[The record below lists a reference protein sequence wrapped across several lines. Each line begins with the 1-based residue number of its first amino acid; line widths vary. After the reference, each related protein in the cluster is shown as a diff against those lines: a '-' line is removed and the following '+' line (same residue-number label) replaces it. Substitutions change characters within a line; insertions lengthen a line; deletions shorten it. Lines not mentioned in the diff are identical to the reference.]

1 MVILI
6 LTGFFEEG
14 YLEKNQDSLIPI
26 FFSGSNVAF
35 RRKVF
40 EDVGLYDENCMI
52 GEDQDICTRIVNS
65 AWELYFQPKAVV
77 GHKSRKTIKAF
88 LKQWY
93 RYGLHHP
100 YIFKKHNPKSLMV
113 YLKKKKAKRE
123 ILYERTIYRK
133 PFPLFILIFIT
144 PFLIMNIF
152 LLLSILSVLLGF
164 NILSL
169 ILGLITLGIGIYY
182 FIPDISI
189 KHPWRTVK
197 FIFLRYL
204 VNLALLVGGFLGG
217 AKSKMIYIGATFD
230 YKKRGS
236 Q

>member
-1 MVILI
+1 MIILI
-6 LTGFFEEG
+6 LTDFFEEG
-14 YLEKNQDSLIPI
+14 YLRKNPDSLISI

-40 EDVGLYDENCMI
+40 EEVGLYDVNCAI

-77 GHKSRKTIKAF
+77 GHKSRKTIEAF
-88 LKQWY
+88 IKQWY

-100 YIFKKHNPKSLMV
+100 YVFKKHNPKSLMV
-113 YLKKKKAKRE
+113 YLKKEKAKKQ
-123 ILYERTIYRK
+123 ILYERAIYRN
-133 PFPLFILIFIT
+133 PFPIFILIFIT

-152 LLLSILSVLLGF
+152 LLLSILSISLGF
-164 NILSL
+164 NIFSI
-169 ILGLITLGIGIYY
+169 ILGLITLGLGIYY
-182 FIPDISI
+182 FIPDITANR
-189 KHPWRTVK
+189 PWRTVK

-204 VNLALLVGGFLGG
+204 VNLALLIGSFLGG
-217 AKSKMIYIGATFD
+217 AKSKMIYISATFD
-230 YKKRGS
+230 YKRRDS